1 MGRWHIALNCCET
14 GGGGAAACLERRA
27 RSADC
32 TLAAEAAA
40 VAAAAAA
47 QDQDPDQIKSA
58 AATAAATT
66 SAVVMFKTSRHCRRH
81 SSSTGSGSG
90 RSYCTRFLRFH
101 TRIHNHNRS
110 LLPLHHSLLVPPS
123 SMFDYTASYDPQLAR
138 VSMFCKNFRKFFLVR
153 AVFCS
158 IIGAF
163 SGSL

>member
-1 MGRWHIALNCCET
+1 MRQPQAGQEGKRWEMQPLPGSPRLQAREPRIITRVAGFGEAICLPCFRRRKRPLSGRENSLLYVQNIH
-14 GGGGAAACLERRA
+14 
-27 RSADC
+27 
-32 TLAAEAAA
+32 
-40 VAAAAAA
+40 
-47 QDQDPDQIKSA
+47 
-58 AATAAATT
+58 
-66 SAVVMFKTSRHCRRH
+66 HCRRH

>member
-1 MGRWHIALNCCET
+1 MENASVIFLFLRNVGRGNIAPPAPSGYGMCQIINSRNRCC
-14 GGGGAAACLERRA
+14 
-27 RSADC
+27 SH
-32 TLAAEAAA
+32 
-40 VAAAAAA
+40 
-47 QDQDPDQIKSA
+47 
-58 AATAAATT
+58 
-66 SAVVMFKTSRHCRRH
+66 SRHCSHNHCCSHSRPSFRRH

>member
-1 MGRWHIALNCCET
+1 MKDFLEVGISSRSRRRCRHSSST
-14 GGGGAAACLERRA
+14 GSGS
-27 RSADC
+27 RS
-32 TLAAEAAA
+32 
-40 VAAAAAA
+40 
-47 QDQDPDQIKSA
+47 DQIR
-58 AATAAATT
+58 
-66 SAVVMFKTSRHCRRH
+66 SRHRRRNHIRSCYVQNIHHCRRH